1 MTVSRFFGGSV
12 RTAPKVALSL
22 LLSILLFAGLVVAAY
37 AGLFNVLETRFYQP
51 SVVKTMETQLASV
64 SDALTSWHETNAK
77 RFQAFVSDEA
87 VKRSLL
93 PNQSAEDITE
103 RGNLAGAML
112 AEMPGVIGIRIIDS
126 GDASPAGEA
135 DTGKRRIHFST
146 FKEDVLKKEDFRI
159 VYEYYGAVPGDIP
172 AGDLAIPP
180 GASSRVVTDATN
192 DRFLYCLPFYD
203 AYSTLRGTAVFY
215 VSARA
220 AVQNL
225 VALNLVRLSDR
236 LTLVSSTD
244 RATVGIVSGMPR
256 VGESL
261 LSSAILDH
269 WGRRNFAAGRIVEGD
284 KTGWVLLS
292 HDAGPYGFVGQLVEE
307 STFTFSRSV
316 RILFLSIGFLT
327 IFLVIFLLFNLRQDS
342 MVVIRSR
349 IKKFQVRLLEE
360 LLEKSD
366 DAQWEEIGK
375 NLAYRKHDISTEI
388 KKGFGRRVTKKHGKE
403 IDALL
408 DKSWEEILAA
418 IGRQEKKRSAITSA
432 DDIRLMLEEVLQNN
446 AISLNL
452 TGIPVAQGKAAAGAG
467 TSPKV
472 AKTAPKPTAQTAHG
486 TAASTGEP
494 AALEEVESLE
504 EIPEAEPVEEVDALD
519 EIEEAEAV
527 EEIEP
532 VEEVEAVDE
541 LEPLEEIEEAEPVED
556 AEAVEE
562 IEPLEEIEE
571 AEAVE
576 EVEPAQAAKQGALA
590 HEIVS
595 ADIALAREDETAEP
609 IEELEELEE
618 LTETEEK
625 AKPVAAQTAPRAKS
639 APSPEAG
646 TIAEEIAALAE
657 SVGPT
662 EESAFIPSDEHGF
675 YSIDME
681 ADLGTSGITLEETE
695 PAEGEPAAED
705 VDYLDGEWEPALLE
719 VATEEELSQFIEET
733 IPDHVLVYN
742 FEEKPELGN
751 GFKVAETAQEAEA
764 AAIVVENLD
773 FTSLDAID
781 TDGDTTEV
789 DYIDSFIL
797 GAQGSATCAFA
808 EEPAID
814 LLEVI
819 GEGEPLDLLE
829 LIEMPEP
836 GEPGSIVSEDGL
848 FVIAPKPERAASP
861 SIDPDFQELVDSV
874 LQ

>member
-22 LLSILLFAGLVVAAY
+22 LFSILLFAGLVVAAY

-64 SDALTSWHETNAK
+64 ADALTSWHEANAK
-77 RFQAFVSDEA
+77 RFQTFVSDEA

-93 PNQSAEDITE
+93 PNQSAQDITE
-103 RGNLAGAML
+103 RANLAGAML

-135 DTGKRRIHFST
+135 DTGKRRVHFST

-180 GASSRVVTDATN
+180 GAASRVVTDAAN
-192 DRFLYCLPFYD
+192 DRFLYCFPFYD

-225 VALNLVRLSDR
+225 VGLNLVRLSDR
-236 LTLVSSTD
+236 LTLVSSAD
-244 RATVGIVSGMPR
+244 RATFGAVSGMPR

-261 LSSAILDH
+261 LSGAILDH
-269 WGRRNFAAGRIVEGD
+269 WGRRELAAGRIIEGD

-307 STFTFSRSV
+307 SAFTFSRSV
-316 RILFLSIGFLT
+316 RVLFLSIGFLT

-375 NLAYRKHDISTEI
+375 NLTYRKHDISAEI

-418 IGRQEKKRSAITSA
+418 IGRQEKKRSAIASA

-452 TGIPVAQGKAAAGAG
+452 TGVPVAHGKPAAGTASATTAAGAARPL
-467 TSPKV
+467 PKA
-472 AKTAPKPTAQTAHG
+472 AKAAPS
-486 TAASTGEP
+486 ASEP
-494 AALEEVESLE
+494 AELEEVESLE
-504 EIPEAEPVEEVDALD
+504 EIPEAEAVEEVEALD
-519 EIEEAEAV
+519 EIEEAE
-527 EEIEP
+527 P
-532 VEEVEAVDE
+532 VEEVEA
-541 LEPLEEIEEAEPVED
+541 LEEIEEAE
-556 AEAVEE
+556 AIEE
-562 IEPLEEIEE
+562 VEPLEEIEE

-576 EVEPAQAAKQGALA
+576 EIGEAEAVEELEPAQEPKRSA
-590 HEIVS
+590 HAPEIIS
-595 ADIALAREDETAEP
+595 ADIALAREGEAAEP
-609 IEELEELEE
+609 VEELEELEE
-618 LTETEEK
+618 LPETEERD
-625 AKPVAAQTAPRAKS
+625 KPVTAEATPRAKP

-657 SVGPT
+657 TVGPA
-662 EESAFIPSDEHGF
+662 EESAFIPSDEEGF
-675 YSIDME
+675 YAIDME
-681 ADLGTSGITLEETE
+681 ADLGTSGITLEEAE
-695 PAEGEPAAED
+695 PAETEPAAED
-705 VDYLDGEWEPALLE
+705 VNYLDGEWEPALLE
-719 VATEEELSQFIEET
+719 VATEEELTQFIEEAV
-733 IPDHVLVYN
+733 PDHVLVYN

-751 GFKVAETAQEAEA
+751 GLKTDETAQEGEEA
-764 AAIVVENLD
+764 PIVVENLD

-781 TDGDTTEV
+781 TDGDATEV

-797 GAQGSATCAFA
+797 GASGSAACAFA

-819 GEGEPLDLLE
+819 GEEEPHDLLE

-836 GEPGSIVSEDGL
+836 GEQGSIVSEDGL
-848 FVIAPKPERAASP
+848 FVIAPKPERAIGP

>member
-51 SVVKTMETQLASV
+51 SVVKTMETQLSSV
-64 SDALTSWHETNAK
+64 ADALSSWHETNAK
-77 RFQAFVSDEA
+77 QFQAFVSDEA

-93 PNQSAEDITE
+93 PNQSADDITK
-103 RGNLAGAML
+103 RANLAGAML

-126 GDASPAGEA
+126 GDTAPAGEA
-135 DTGKRRIHFST
+135 DSGRRRIHFST
-146 FKEDVLKKEDFRI
+146 FKEDILKKEDFRI

-180 GASSRVVTDATN
+180 GASSRVVTDASN
-192 DRFLYCLPFYD
+192 DRFLYCFPFYD

-225 VALNLVRLSDR
+225 VALNLIRLSDR
-236 LTLVSSTD
+236 LTLVSSAD
-244 RATVGIVSGMPR
+244 RATVGAVSGMPH

-261 LSSAILDH
+261 LTGAILDH
-269 WGRRNFAAGRIVEGD
+269 WGRRDLSAGRIVEGD

-292 HDAGPYGFVGQLVEE
+292 RDAGPYGFVGQLVEE
-307 STFTFSRSV
+307 SAFTFSRSV

-327 IFLVIFLLFNLRQDS
+327 LFLVIFLLFNLRQDS

-375 NLAYRKHDISTEI
+375 NLTYRKHDISAEI

-418 IGRQEKKRSAITSA
+418 IGRQEKKRSSIANA
-432 DDIRLMLEEVLQNN
+432 DDIRLMLEQVLQNN

-452 TGIPVAQGKAAAGAG
+452 TGVPVAQGKPAAAGSAG
-467 TSPKV
+467 VSPKA
-472 AKTAPKPTAQTAHG
+472 AKTAPAPSAHES
-486 TAASTGEP
+486 AE
-494 AALEEVESLE
+494 LEEVESLE
-504 EIPEAEPVEEVDALD
+504 EIPEAEPAEAIEELD
-519 EIEEAEAV
+519 EIEE
-527 EEIEP
+527 
-532 VEEVEAVDE
+532 
-541 LEPLEEIEEAEPVED
+541 

-576 EVEPAQAAKQGALA
+576 EAEPVEEIEEAEAVEEIEPLEEIEAVEDVEGTKPESARAPKQEAHT
-590 HEIVS
+590 HEIIS
-595 ADIALAREDETAEP
+595 GDIALAREGEAAEP

-618 LTETEEK
+618 LTETEGE
-625 AKPVAAQTAPRAKS
+625 AKPAVTEETPRAKP
-639 APSPEAG
+639 APSLEAG

-657 SVGPT
+657 TAGPA
-662 EESAFIPSDEHGF
+662 EESVFIPSDEKGF

-681 ADLGTSGITLEETE
+681 TDLVTSGITLEEAE

-705 VDYLDGEWEPALLE
+705 VDYLDGEWEPALLD
-719 VATEEELSQFIEET
+719 VATEEELSQFIEEA

-742 FEEKPELGN
+742 FEEKPGLGN
-751 GFKVAETAQEAEA
+751 GPKPDEGKEAGEEPP
-764 AAIVVENLD
+764 ILVENLD

-781 TDGDTTEV
+781 TDGDATEV

-797 GAQGSATCAFA
+797 GARGSAACAFA

-819 GEGEPLDLLE
+819 GEEEPLDLLE
-829 LIEMPEP
+829 LVELPEP
-836 GEPGSIVSEDGL
+836 GDLGSIVSEDGL
-848 FVIAPKPERAASP
+848 FVIAPKPERATGP
-861 SIDPDFQELVDSV
+861 SIDPEFQELVDSV

>member
-51 SVVKTMETQLASV
+51 SVVKTMEKQLTSV
-64 SDALTSWHETNAK
+64 ADTLASWHETNAK

-93 PNQSAEDITE
+93 PNQSADDITK
-103 RGNLAGAML
+103 RANLAGAML

-126 GDASPAGEA
+126 GDTAPAGEA
-135 DTGKRRIHFST
+135 DSGRRRIHFST

-172 AGDLAIPP
+172 ASDLTIPP
-180 GASSRVVTDATN
+180 GASSRVVTDAAN
-192 DRFLYCLPFYD
+192 DRFLYCFPFYD

-225 VALNLVRLSDR
+225 VALNLIRLSDR
-236 LTLVSSTD
+236 LTLVSSAD
-244 RATVGIVSGMPR
+244 RATVGAVSGMPH

-261 LSSAILDH
+261 LTGAILDH
-269 WGRRNFAAGRIVEGD
+269 WGRRDLSAGRIVESD

-292 HDAGPYGFVGQLVEE
+292 RDAGPYGFVGQLVEE
-307 STFTFSRSV
+307 SAFTFSRSV

-327 IFLVIFLLFNLRQDS
+327 LFLVIFLLFNLRQDS

-375 NLAYRKHDISTEI
+375 NLTYRKHDISAEI
-388 KKGFGRRVTKKHGKE
+388 KKGFGRRITKKHGKE

-418 IGRQEKKRSAITSA
+418 IGRQEKKRSSIASA
-432 DDIRLMLEEVLQNN
+432 DDIRLMLEQVLQNN

-452 TGIPVAQGKAAAGAG
+452 TGVPVAQGKPGAQGKPAAAESAGAG
-467 TSPKV
+467 VSPKT
-472 AKTAPKPTAQTAHG
+472 AK
-486 TAASTGEP
+486 AASTPSVRASAE
-494 AALEEVESLE
+494 LEEIESLE
-504 EIPEAEPVEEVDALD
+504 EIPEAEPAEAIEELD
-519 EIEEAEAV
+519 EIEEAES
-527 EEIEP
+527 
-532 VEEVEAVDE
+532 
-541 LEPLEEIEEAEPVED
+541 
-556 AEAVEE
+556 VEE

-576 EVEPAQAAKQGALA
+576 EAEPVEEIEEAEAVEEIEPLEEIEEAETATARAQKQDAHA
-590 HEIVS
+590 HEIIS
-595 ADIALAREDETAEP
+595 ADIPLARDGETAEP

-618 LTETEEK
+618 LAEIEGETKQTVTEVT
-625 AKPVAAQTAPRAKS
+625 PRAKP

-657 SVGPT
+657 TVGPT
-662 EESAFIPSDEHGF
+662 EESAFIASDEKGF

-681 ADLGTSGITLEETE
+681 ADLGTSGISLEEAE

-705 VDYLDGEWEPALLE
+705 VDYLDGEWEPALLD
-719 VATEEELSQFIEET
+719 VATEEELTQFIEET

-742 FEEKPELGN
+742 FEEKPGLGN
-751 GFKVAETAQEAEA
+751 GPKNDEGNQAGEEPP
-764 AAIVVENLD
+764 ILVENLD

-781 TDGDTTEV
+781 TDGDATEV

-797 GAQGSATCAFA
+797 GARGSTACAFA

-819 GEGEPLDLLE
+819 GDEEPLDLLE
-829 LIEMPEP
+829 LVELPEP
-836 GEPGSIVSEDGL
+836 GDLGSIVSEDGL
-848 FVIAPKPERAASP
+848 FVIAPKPERATVP
-861 SIDPDFQELVDSV
+861 SIDPEFQELVDSV